1 MAVLDSDLTLT
12 EPVSYVREYVE
23 DAFTKELEQAAE
35 KEGGKSFV
43 EQVMEDVERL
53 TEQAPT
59 IRELYEKY
67 KALVIE
73 ALGSD
78 QLYRNACK
86 NSDKDTAYLE
96 GDAAIKRAV
105 LAAGVDTLTKLYFD
119 NSKFHNDLH
128 REALE
133 ETYPIFSEP
142 AQPPIV
148 RDEPSDEPSAV
159 PQPRAPL
166 PQPIRSAIRYILT
179 TQLLPSQTLAC
190 LTFSSKTPLFPI
202 LFFAP
207 RARKPLKGSCAGTK
221 EICPLQ
227 TTCSL
232 RKSAPPITATTS
244 RIFSPTRVAC

>member
-1 MAVLDSDLTLT
+1 MFVRLDDDGKYEVITASTAAEYIPVGMVLDVDRRRCRIESVDFQQDAVRLAVLDSDLTLT

-105 LAAGVDTLTKLYFD
+105 LAAGDDTLTKLYFD

-128 REALE
+128 REGLE
-133 ETYPIFSEP
+133 ETYPIF
-142 AQPPIV
+142 
-148 RDEPSDEPSAV
+148 
-159 PQPRAPL
+159 
-166 PQPIRSAIRYILT
+166 
-179 TQLLPSQTLAC
+179 
-190 LTFSSKTPLFPI
+190 F
-202 LFFAP
+202 
-207 RARKPLKGSCAGTK
+207 
-221 EICPLQ
+221 
-227 TTCSL
+227 
-232 RKSAPPITATTS
+232 
-244 RIFSPTRVAC
+244 